1 MTKYD
6 IIAFDLDGTL
16 TNPERGL
23 LASFKY
29 AHEKMGIPYASLDSM
44 KRFIGPPLYD
54 EWQKC
59 YGITPEESSRMLLI
73 FREFYEVYGWWDNE
87 VYPGIPELLV
97 ALRSRGARLAVA
109 TSKPEH
115 FAKRILRKFGIAEYF
130 EFIGGAASDKSRDK
144 KIEVLEYVLSALG
157 SPDRSS
163 VILVGDRKYDAE
175 GARLAG
181 IDSLGVAYGHGTRE
195 ELLSA
200 GFSLLADT
208 PEDVLRLIG

>member
-1 MTKYD
+1 MALFPIRT
-6 IIAFDLDGTL
+6 AF
-16 TNPERGL
+16 P
-23 LASFKY
+23 
-29 AHEKMGIPYASLDSM
+29 M
-44 KRFIGPPLYD
+44 KRSLLKDEGHLLY
-54 EWQKC
+54 
-59 YGITPEESSRMLLI
+59 
-73 FREFYEVYGWWDNE
+73 
-87 VYPGIPELLV
+87 
-97 ALRSRGARLAVA
+97 VA